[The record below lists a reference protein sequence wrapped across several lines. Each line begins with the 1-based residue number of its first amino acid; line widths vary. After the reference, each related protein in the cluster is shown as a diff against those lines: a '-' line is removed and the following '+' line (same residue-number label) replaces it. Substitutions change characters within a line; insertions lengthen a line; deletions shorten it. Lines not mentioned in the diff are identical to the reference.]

1 MSEQQSNPK
10 RVRLLRVGEGDPEL
24 QALIEK
30 GLTELGHPYLVGSV
44 EGEPEAVLDSLSD
57 AEIPVVLKPPVQGHQ
72 PTQPL

>member
-30 GLTELGHPYLVGSV
+30 GLNELGHEYVVDSV
-44 EGEPEAVLDSLSD
+44 EGDPEAVLGTLND
-57 AEIPVVLKPPVQGHQ
+57 AEIPLVLKPSA
-72 PTQPL
+72 